1 MHILFIQTGGSI
13 DKNYP
18 KLTKGYAFEITD
30 PAVNAI
36 LDRVKPS
43 FTFEVIQ
50 LLKKDS
56 QDMTESDRE
65 LLAATIQKT
74 KHNKIII
81 THGTDTMITSA
92 AYLAKS
98 STGKTIILTGSVRP
112 ERFKDTD
119 ADFNV
124 GTAAG
129 AVGSLPHGVYIA
141 MHGRVLPYD
150 KSIRDLRSGRFVEK

>member
-36 LDRVKPS
+36 LERVKPS
-43 FTFEVIQ
+43 FTFEVTQ

-56 QDMTESDRE
+56 QDITESDRE
-65 LLAATIQKT
+65 LLAATIQKS
-74 KHNKIII
+74 KHDKIII

-98 STGKTIILTGSVRP
+98 SADKTIILTGSVRP

-124 GTAAG
+124 GTAVG
-129 AVGSLPHGVYIA
+129 AVGSLPYGVYIA
-141 MHGRVLPYD
+141 MHGRVLLYD
-150 KSIRDLRSGRFVEK
+150 KSIRELRSGRFVEK